1 MWTSV
6 VRLIE
11 VQYLTS
17 GLELNRQLGAYSKKK
32 TRNRTSGIVIRI
44 LKAPAASAGPADFRI
59 GLKFLITSP
68 ESNCLEGSTIF
79 ESPPQPS
86 PQLVV

>member
-17 GLELNRQLGAYSKKK
+17 GLELNRQLGAHSKKRK
-32 TRNRTSGIVIRI
+32 ET
-44 LKAPAASAGPADFRI
+44 
-59 GLKFLITSP
+59 GLPGL
-68 ESNCLEGSTIF
+68 L
-79 ESPPQPS
+79 
-86 PQLVV
+86 